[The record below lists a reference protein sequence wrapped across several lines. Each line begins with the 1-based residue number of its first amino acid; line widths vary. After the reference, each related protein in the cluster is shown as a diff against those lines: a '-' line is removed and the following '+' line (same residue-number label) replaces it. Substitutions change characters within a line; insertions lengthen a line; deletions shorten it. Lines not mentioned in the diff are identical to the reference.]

1 MMDLIKAAV
10 SKAEDDPHVWL
21 GAYTI
26 IIEEGLEGDMPE
38 CHDWFN
44 RAFVL
49 SDKDGPVQQFELK
62 ELLPQQEE
70 WNKRTLDISERV
82 NRAEVPLAIAAPG
95 LRATVI
101 DILLRNLVR
110 NSQLEDAR
118 RKYVIPLFSGHRE
131 PERCGANINS
141 VGLDVSSLLV
151 LGWLGLLPK
160 VFDAFTNVALPASVL
175 VELFDGRRRV
185 QQLQKSRIKR
195 SRELEQAILRN
206 RIKIARPTEKPDDP
220 LAVEVG
226 PSLAALVRSAA
237 EANGTVL
244 RPAPVHRPGLDQIPA
259 DITAQLSHISDLHT
273 LLRVLVDRGAID
285 QVQEETA
292 KNYFDLQDK
301 GLPGCARADPD
312 RPLFIDELALAYLQY
327 TNLLD
332 AVLKVFKDVRI
343 DGSAEDEAL
352 AIIDHNQHTEKV
364 LAVIDDVRNAIR
376 DANSLGKITFGR
388 RRAEGEEFSNND
400 TPSTLHLLSDLA
412 QVEILIC
419 DDRALNKENF
429 AADAKGNRIPCMS
442 TLDLLE
448 ELRARGVLSESDWR
462 SARHTLRVGAASIMP
477 IHLDEIIHAAGRS
490 RAAMSAEM
498 RAIQESIDLA
508 RLAEIPVFPR
518 ESQWFARVNI
528 AVKSALMR
536 VWQTEKDYDHAAK
549 LSNMIL
555 SLAPR
560 PEDWVSRWE
569 AGMPSE
575 WIETV
580 NRITVASMGMPIDIQ
595 DGAALDAYNEWYE
608 ANLLEPLRTLSPE
621 RYRAVVDTIRSFIE
635 GVGNK
640 VDGKEEK
647 S

>member
-1 MMDLIKAAV
+1 MDLIKAAV